1 MGFNVPW
8 LAVECLAYAYRHST
22 QLDRNLELGKF
33 ILGSAILSIFS
44 ARVCYTIMCCLC
56 KFTGFLNLSVFCVV
70 GLLSTSPL
78 LARFDKDFSTWQA
91 LSVTFYEDDAWRLK
105 AAAQTRWYDD
115 SSFLATWFVN
125 PIIEYKCHPNLDIGG
140 TYLLE
145 DVRAQAGHDFTRVHI
160 FRLYLSPH
168 WKIDDRISLSMR
180 HLLALRAIES
190 RDNQWVSRHRVSCS
204 YKVADMGV
212 LTAVG
217 LDTEV
222 FYNYSTDRLTEN
234 RFKPLKLSFRI
245 NKQTKFEL
253 FYMFQ
258 SKRFGSDQNW
268 QTAYVF
274 GQSLSYKF

>member
-1 MGFNVPW
+1 MRS
-8 LAVECLAYAYRHST
+8 LSKHSCF
-22 QLDRNLELGKF
+22 LD
-33 ILGSAILSIFS
+33 
-44 ARVCYTIMCCLC
+44 
-56 KFTGFLNLSVFCVV
+56 LSVVV
-70 GLLSTSPL
+70 VVDLLSASPL

-91 LSVTFYEDDAWRLK
+91 LGFTFYEDDTWRIK
-105 AAAQTRWYDD
+105 AAAQTRWYND

-125 PIIEYKCHPNLDIGG
+125 PILEYKCHRNLDIGG

-145 DVRAQAGHDFTRVHI
+145 DVRAQAGDDFTRVHI

-204 YKVADMGV
+204 YKVAEMGV

-222 FYNYSTDRLTEN
+222 FYNYSTDRLIEN
-234 RFKPLKLSFRI
+234 RFKPVKLSFSI
-245 NKQTKFEL
+245 NRQTKFEL

-258 SKRFGSDQNW
+258 SKRFGDDATW

-274 GQSLSYKF
+274 GQSISYKF

>member
-1 MGFNVPW
+1 
-8 LAVECLAYAYRHST
+8 
-22 QLDRNLELGKF
+22 
-33 ILGSAILSIFS
+33 
-44 ARVCYTIMCCLC
+44 
-56 KFTGFLNLSVFCVV
+56 
-70 GLLSTSPL
+70 
-78 LARFDKDFSTWQA
+78 
-91 LSVTFYEDDAWRLK
+91 
-105 AAAQTRWYDD
+105 
-115 SSFLATWFVN
+115 
-125 PIIEYKCHPNLDIGG
+125 
-140 TYLLE
+140 
-145 DVRAQAGHDFTRVHI
+145 
-160 FRLYLSPH
+160 
-168 WKIDDRISLSMR
+168 
-180 HLLALRAIES
+180 
-190 RDNQWVSRHRVSCS
+190 
-204 YKVADMGV
+204 VADMGV